1 MFYTNKISEFFNY
14 TQDYDIFGKKM
25 RIEDII
31 HVYFEQ
37 IVSFCVII
45 YSNTNSLQLFCE
57 NSSMN
62 SPNST

>member
-14 TQDYDIFGKKM
+14 TQDDDIFGKKM
-25 RIEDII
+25 RIEDVI

-45 YSNTNSLQLFCE
+45 YSNTISLQLFFE
-57 NSSMN
+57 NSS
-62 SPNST
+62 